1 LTDESNVITND
12 IPAVPQFLMRETDHH
27 ILQAMVTDEL
37 DRRASDIAC
46 SDDANDTATPSPAL
60 DLSSVDLF
68 VPDTTEVSDTLDKAS
83 PPPIALNATAAASTS
98 GYSTSEL
105 ILFRT
110 LTGYR
115 LDTHTPIWRAVDD
128 NGNRVSTADRLFTT
142 LAEEAFRF
150 ADRQRRLDGSAQ
162 GNLAIEDLA
171 LTLSSIRRAASS
183 IGSRGLIA
191 FERLETA
198 IMRVK
203 EETSAQAFGAS

>member
-1 LTDESNVITND
+1 MITND

-46 SDDANDTATPSPAL
+46 LDDANDTATPLSAL

-68 VPDTTEVSDTLDKAS
+68 VPDTTEVSDTTDKAGS
-83 PPPIALNATAAASTS
+83 PPIALNATAAASGS

-115 LDTHTPIWRAVDD
+115 LDTQTPIWRAVDD

-162 GNLAIEDLA
+162 RNLAIEDLA
-171 LTLSSIRRAASS
+171 LTLSAIRRAASS

-203 EETSAQAFGAS
+203 EENSAHTFGAS